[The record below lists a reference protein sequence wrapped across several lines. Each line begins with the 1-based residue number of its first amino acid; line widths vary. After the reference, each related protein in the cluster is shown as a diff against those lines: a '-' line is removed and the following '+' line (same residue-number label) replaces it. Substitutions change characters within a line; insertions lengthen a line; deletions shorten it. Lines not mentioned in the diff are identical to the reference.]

1 MWLADAEAT
10 HAAGA
15 LLGAATHV
23 GDVIALFGPLGAGK
37 TSFAR
42 GMLHALGCSG
52 EIASPTYPI
61 IIPYAPPDPRI
72 AVWHVDLYRIE
83 TIAEIDELG
92 LDDARH
98 DAALIIEWPERMGT
112 RLWAEALTIALAV
125 EGAGR
130 RLTVK
135 APATWEA
142 RCPLR

>member
-42 GMLHALGCSG
+42 GMLRALGCSG
-52 EIASPTYPI
+52 EIGSPTYPI
-61 IIPYAPPDPRI
+61 IIPYAPPDAGI

-112 RLWAEALTIALAV
+112 RLWAEALRIALAV